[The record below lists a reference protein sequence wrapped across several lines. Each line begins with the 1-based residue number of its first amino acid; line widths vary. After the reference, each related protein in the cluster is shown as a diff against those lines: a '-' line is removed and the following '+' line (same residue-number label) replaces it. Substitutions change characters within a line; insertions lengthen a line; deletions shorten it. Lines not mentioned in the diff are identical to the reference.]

1 MDELIQRLR
10 SLAEDNKES
19 GQIPLILLNHVLSDA
34 EAKLEYRYAARRIAG
49 GILGEIW
56 QMGGIGYEQKKFAE
70 DWITEHP
77 GEFELI
83 RQSHIQ
89 EQWGAWEKA

>member
-10 SLAEDNKES
+10 TLSEDNKES
-19 GQIPLILLNHVLSDA
+19 GQIPLILLNHIIADA
-34 EAKLEYRYAARRIAG
+34 EAKLEYRYAARRITG
-49 GILGEIW
+49 GVVGEIW
-56 QMGGIGYEQKKFAE
+56 QMGGIGYEQKQFALNKIQ
-70 DWITEHP
+70 DNP
-77 GEFELI
+77 GEFELV